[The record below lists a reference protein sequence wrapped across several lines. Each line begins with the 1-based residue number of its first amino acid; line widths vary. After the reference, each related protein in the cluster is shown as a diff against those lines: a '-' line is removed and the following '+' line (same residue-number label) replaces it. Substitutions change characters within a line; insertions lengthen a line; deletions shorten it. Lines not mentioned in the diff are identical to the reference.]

1 MAAYD
6 KDELAQLVTKCV
18 GKSLVTV
25 EIVDKAYNMLC
36 DLVKLERELADATTN
51 KNETAL
57 TTAIAEAGRSQGCVR
72 AVYILRGNQR
82 HNGYLCH
89 KLTSAYLFAGTVATR
104 SELLK
109 RLLTRLTQS

>member
-51 KNETAL
+51 KL